1 MAKQIAIALGGG
13 GTKGYAHIGVLKTLE
28 AAGYEIIA
36 ISGTSAGSLVGSLY
50 AAGYTPDEIFEILRS
65 ANPKHI
71 FDRRPTDRP
80 SILALQGIEEVL
92 RKALGT
98 RTFAELKRPFGAVA
112 LDILSNRTI
121 FLRSGPVVEAALA
134 SSAIPGVFPPI
145 KLNDWLLVDGGT
157 TDNVP
162 VRLARLLA
170 PRGTPVVAVALGLMP
185 PEVSCFTEIAP
196 PFRLHLLQ
204 RLISRLRYTQA
215 FNTSVRAI
223 EISLGAH
230 TMLRLHVDQPEVL
243 VIPAVENVDLLSTP
257 QDTKPIVAA
266 GAEAMEKQLPAL
278 HDAFS
283 WKNRWR
289 TRAKTLEMNHVVVYE

>member
-36 ISGTSAGSLVGSLY
+36 VSGTSAGSLVGSLY
-50 AAGYTPDEIFEILRS
+50 AAGYTPDEIFEILQS

-71 FDRRPTDRP
+71 FDRRATDRP
-80 SILALQGIEEVL
+80 SILGLQGVEKVL
-92 RKALGT
+92 RKALDK
-98 RTFAELKRPFGAVA
+98 RTFVELQRPFGAVA

-145 KLNDWLLVDGGT
+145 KLKDWLLVDGGT

-162 VRLARLLA
+162 VRLARMLA
-170 PRGTPVVAVALGLMP
+170 PRGTPVIAVALGLMP

-196 PFRLHLLQ
+196 PFRLRLLQ
-204 RLISRLRYTQA
+204 RLIARLRYTQA
-215 FNTSVRAI
+215 FNTCVRAA
-223 EISLGAH
+223 EISIGSH
-230 TMLRLHVDQPEVL
+230 TLLRLHVDQPEVL
-243 VIPAVENVDLLSTP
+243 VVPAVEDVDLLSTP

-278 HDAFS
+278 QDAFS
-283 WKNRWR
+283 WKKRWR
-289 TRAKTLEMNHVVVYE
+289 IRSKELELNHVIVDE